1 MPVTHSAAAAEA
13 VPHAVAPPASFSPP
27 LAPVVGPPLALA
39 PVADVLA
46 PVSAAPSVDIYVDHI
61 QPCNMKTRNGN

>member
-13 VPHAVAPPASFSPP
+13 VPLAVAPLASFSRP
-27 LAPVVGPPLALA
+27 LALVAGCPLVLA

-46 PVSAAPSVDIYVDHI
+46 PVSVAPSAKKIF
-61 QPCNMKTRNGN
+61 

>member
-27 LAPVVGPPLALA
+27 LAPVVGSPLALA
-39 PVADVLA
+39 PIADVLV
-46 PVSAAPSVDIYVDHI
+46 PVSAAPSGRRSHSSV
-61 QPCNMKTRNGN
+61 